1 MRLSDVRDKS
11 QLIDCAWEHP
21 QAGLIDNLAV
31 IFSQID
37 QRFRFKIMA
46 RLDTEVRD
54 QTFGEVM
61 FFIRDRAEELL

>member
-1 MRLSDVRDKS
+1 MRLSDVRDKN

-21 QAGLIDNLAV
+21 QARLIDNLAV

-54 QTFGEVM
+54 RTFGEVA
-61 FFIRDRAEELL
+61 FFIRDRVEELL